1 MTTAQPSDDPSDWSW
16 IDDDSDW
23 IPPDIDTDRASP
35 ARMYD
40 FALGGKDNFAVD
52 RRAVERVAEL
62 VPDFRAVAIANRGF
76 LVRAVGALCEAGIDQ
91 FIDVG
96 TGLPTSPNVH
106 EIAHTLRP
114 GSKVVYV
121 DNDPIVMAHNRAL
134 RSDAPGVLPIFAD
147 LRRPDTIMKNRQVR
161 EHLDFDRPIGLLFVA
176 VMHFVRKDIAPDL
189 IARYRRALP
198 EGSYLALS
206 TAASDGMSE
215 ELIARLEDVY
225 AAAAAPMVVRTRG
238 EVEQL
243 FEDVD
248 LIDPGLTDVTRWR
261 SQGTPLR
268 IRILSGAGRV
278 HQTGP
283 DSLRPRP

>member
-1 MTTAQPSDDPSDWSW
+1 MTTAPPPDDPSDWSW
-16 IDDDSDW
+16 IEDDSDW

-52 RRAVERVAEL
+52 RLAVERVAEL
-62 VPDFRAVAIANRGF
+62 VPEFRAVAVANRGF
-76 LVRAVGALCEAGIDQ
+76 LVRSVGAMCEAGIDQ
-91 FIDVG
+91 FIDIG

-106 EIAHTLRP
+106 EIAGQLRP

-134 RSDAPGVLPIFAD
+134 RTDAPGVLPIFAD
-147 LRRPDTIMKNRQVR
+147 LRRPDSILHNRQVR
-161 EHLDFDRPIGLLFVA
+161 EHLDFGRPIGLLFVA
-176 VMHFVRKDIAPDL
+176 VLHFIRKDVAPDL
-189 IARYRRALP
+189 VARYRRELP
-198 EGSYLALS
+198 PGSYVAIS

-215 ELIARLEDVY
+215 ALITRLEDVY
-225 AAAAAPMVVRTRG
+225 SGAAAPMVMRTRE

-261 SQGTPLR
+261 SQGTPLG
-268 IRILSGAGRV
+268 IRILSGAGPVR
-278 HQTGP
+278 
-283 DSLRPRP
+283 